1 MIEKTGVM
9 TAKLVAEEGLLKEL
23 VLSFD
28 EGDQWVIGRDPDACQ
43 LIIEDPA
50 ASRKHVLCRKS
61 STGITLENLSATNP
75 VFINDEAITEPKLLQ
90 HGDLVKIGDT
100 LFRFYGEDEVQLFD
114 EQTETPTETQTNIPE
129 ADQAPFMTTS
139 PIVQEEN
146 PAIEEDNPDTVFEE
160 NVTPS
165 GLTQV
170 NFDLMETGRWLLKVV
185 GGPNNGAEF
194 SMQSG
199 SSYTIGTDPNTCDI
213 VFYDNSVSR
222 QHARITVS
230 QDDKLSIEDLRSR
243 NGTRVDGE
251 LITTSQPLPFNT
263 LVTVGTTSF
272 VVYDREGE
280 MQTIMSPLL
289 PSIVKVL
296 QKEEHPE
303 EKASAI
309 TKEGQAPSQ
318 AAQGKTPAK
327 TGQATQKSSHAFAAL
342 IATACLIGLFAFAG
356 IAVQSLLLQEPVQ
369 IEQTVDTDQI
379 LKDNLSIFPEV
390 KSSFNKSTGRLLLVG
405 HVLTAADK
413 NQLMNSL
420 QGMKF
425 IKDIDD
431 SGLIIDEY
439 IWNEANQIISKNP
452 NWKGITVHS
461 TVPGQFVL
469 SGYLQSRDQAQQ
481 VWDYLSRNFSSLD
494 QLDNKIVVEE
504 DVLSTVNTDLRDL
517 GITSVSSQMSNGELT
532 LTGAIPSNKRADF
545 EKALSEFQ
553 QIRGLRSIR
562 NLVSEQAA
570 TESVIN
576 ISDRYYI
583 TGISKADNNRLN
595 VVINGRIL
603 AEGDVLDGMRITS
616 IQNHAVYL
624 ERDGVRYRIDNSR

>member
-1 MIEKTGVM
+1 MIEKIGTM

-43 LIIEDPA
+43 LIIEDSA
-50 ASRKHVLCRKS
+50 VSRKHVLCRRS
-61 STGITLENLSATNP
+61 SLGITLENLSSTNP
-75 VFINDEAITEPKLLQ
+75 VFINDEVITEPKQLQ

-100 LFRFYGEDEVQLFD
+100 LFRFYGEDEIQLFD
-114 EQTETPTETQTNIPE
+114 EQTTETQTNIPE
-129 ADQAPFMTTS
+129 ADQSHFPTNIPS
-139 PIVQEEN
+139 VSEEN
-146 PAIEEDNPDTVFEE
+146 PVPEEENADTIFEE
-160 NVTPS
+160 NAPHP

-199 SSYTIGTDPNTCDI
+199 SSYTIGTDPNSCDI

-222 QHARITVS
+222 QHARITIS

-251 LITTSQPLPFNT
+251 LITTNQPLPFNT

-296 QKEEHPE
+296 QKDEHSE
-303 EKASAI
+303 EKASALA
-309 TKEGQAPSQ
+309 KEGSAAAQ
-318 AAQGKTPAK
+318 AATPASASK
-327 TGQATQKSSHAFAAL
+327 TAQGPQKSSHAFGAL
-342 IATACLIGLFAFAG
+342 IATAFLIGLFAFAG
-356 IAVQSLLLQEPVQ
+356 LAVQSLLLQEPVQ
-369 IEQTVDTDQI
+369 IEQIIDTDQV
-379 LKDNLSIFPEV
+379 LKDSLSIFPEV

-481 VWDYLSRNFSSLD
+481 VWDYMTRNFSSLD

-504 DVLSTVNTDLRDL
+504 DVLSEVNTELRDS
-517 GITSVSSQMSNGELT
+517 GISNVSSQMSNGELT
-532 LTGAIPSNKRADF
+532 LTGTIPSNKRADY
-545 EKALSEFQ
+545 EKALSSFQ
-553 QIRGLRSIR
+553 EIRGLRSIR

-576 ISDRYYI
+576 ISDRYFI
-583 TGISKADNNRLN
+583 SGISKADNNRLN

-603 AEGDVLDGMRITS
+603 AEGDVLDGMRITQ
-616 IQNHAVYL
+616 IQNNAVYL
-624 ERDGVRYRIDNSR
+624 ERDGIRYRIDNTR